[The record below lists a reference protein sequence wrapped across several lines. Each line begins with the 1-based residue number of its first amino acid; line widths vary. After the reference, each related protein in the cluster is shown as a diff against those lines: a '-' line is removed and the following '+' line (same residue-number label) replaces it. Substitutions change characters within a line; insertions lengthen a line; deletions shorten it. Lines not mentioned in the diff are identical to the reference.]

1 MKTMKRYLISL
12 IILLWVCA
20 GQMRAKD
27 GLPFFVNYSP
37 AMYHAHNRNFDI
49 VSDDYGRVYVANFE
63 GVLYYDQTEWHT
75 LHAPG
80 IFRVTKLFKDSKGRI
95 WVGGYNLFGYLT
107 SGENGALE
115 LQLIFSKNNKGFL
128 GEVTGIEE
136 VNGKIC
142 VTSSLGDADIQDDS
156 MDDFILRRA
165 ANAPEGH
172 YQGVPVNKRIDLPDG
187 STLLA
192 TAGAGFVVL
201 DKTGEERYTLTEQN
215 GLCNNNVNGLYMD
228 ASGYVWG
235 ATDNGI
241 FVVNVQTAYTYFRST
256 EGLSGEVQSIC
267 QTDHGLYVG
276 TLRGLF
282 YREADTFEPVKP
294 IQQACWQL
302 QQDEAGNI
310 YASTAGGLYCI
321 QGKQV
326 RQITDSHTLSTYI
339 CGNGEYYTGEVDG
352 VYRIQDGERRQMN
365 IVEKATFF
373 YKDDRQTLWIR
384 NIFGQVF
391 RCEGDYSQ
399 YQILVPQN
407 AQGEKDGFNNTLFFQ
422 DGHIYVLSH
431 VGLFK
436 WNDEQQRLEEQTEST
451 SFWTSSHQYPRF
463 IYPEAERIWGT
474 NNEGKELYVYS
485 GNSEDTHELNT
496 LLRPVHD
503 LTIGTIE
510 VEGKDVW
517 LGGNFGLIHWDASMK
532 EPDYPA
538 PPRVFIRRLTINNNS
553 LIWGGFG
560 QGDQLAAGLPFKGA
574 TFESGIQEIKLNFSA
589 DKFSTLGAVEYRY
602 RMDHNG
608 RWSDWSTETSA
619 RFANPRS
626 GHYAFQVMARDRY
639 GRVTEA
645 VSLPIHIRYPFYLRW
660 YSLTAYVL
668 VLALGIQQLIR
679 WRMKRLIHE
688 KMRLEN
694 IVEERTSQLRRQ
706 KNEIEEKSKRLE
718 TALDDLSKAQYQLI
732 RQEKMATVGTLT
744 KGLVD
749 RILNPMNY
757 VNNFSHMSIG
767 LVKDLKENLNDDQ
780 ANMTPDVYEDS
791 IDALEMLNTN
801 LQKIEE
807 HGLNT
812 TRILKAM
819 EEMLKERGGNMA
831 VIDIAAICCKN
842 IEMLHSYY
850 ADDIARYRVK
860 VEAPDKDLLVAAE
873 VNAEQFSKTI
883 MSMLANSMYAI
894 RKKAQQGKDF
904 QPLIRLNLSADV
916 QANKVEIRVYDNGIG
931 IEASILDKVFD
942 PFFTTKTTAEA
953 VGVGMYL
960 SREIILNHGGNVSV
974 QSTKDEYTE
983 FVIVLPIHHDG
994 KGGTAHEAEASAQ
1007 PAM

>member
-20 GQMRAKD
+20 GQMNAKD

-165 ANAPEGH
+165 ANAPAAH

-187 STLLA
+187 SALLA
-192 TAGAGFVVL
+192 TAGAGFVML

-215 GLCNNNVNGLYMD
+215 GLCNNNVNGLYVD

-302 QQDEAGNI
+302 QQDEDGYI
-310 YASTAGGLYCI
+310 YASTAGGLFSI
-321 QGKQV
+321 KGKQV
-326 RQITDSHTLSTYI
+326 RQITDNHTLSTYI
-339 CGNGEYYTGEVDG
+339 CGDGEYYTGEVDG
-352 VYRIQDGERRQMN
+352 VYRIQNGERKPLN
-365 IVEKATFF
+365 IIEKATFF

-399 YQILVPQN
+399 YQITIPQN
-407 AQGEKDGFNNTLFFQ
+407 ARGEKDGFNNTLFIQ
-422 DGHIYVLSH
+422 NGHIHVLSH
-431 VGLFK
+431 VGLFR
-436 WNDEQQRLEEQTEST
+436 WNSEQQRLEEQTGAT
-451 SFWTSSHQYPRF
+451 SLWTSSNQYPRF
-463 IYPEAERIWGT
+463 IYPESERIWGT

-485 GNSEDTHELNT
+485 TNNEDTGELNA

-503 LTIGTIE
+503 LTVGTIE
-510 VEGKDVW
+510 VDGKDVW

-538 PPRVFIRRLTINNNS
+538 SPRVFIRRISINNDS

-560 QGDQLAAGLPFKGA
+560 QGDQLAAGLPFKET

-602 RMDHNG
+602 RMDRNE

-626 GHYAFQVMARDRY
+626 GHYTFQVMARDRY

-660 YSLTAYVL
+660 YSLVAYVL

-679 WRMKRLIHE
+679 WRMKRLIHLPRYRE
-688 KMRLEN
+688 GVIAQFFYVGAQIMCWTFIIQYGTHYFMLEGMDERSAEVLSQRYNIYAMVLFCCSRFICTFILRYLNPGQLLMILAICAGFFTLGVIGLEN
-694 IVEERTSQLRRQ
+694 RYGVYCL
-706 KNEIEEKSKRLE
+706 
-718 TALDDLSKAQYQLI
+718 
-732 RQEKMATVGTLT
+732 VGVS
-744 KGLVD
+744 GC
-749 RILNPMNY
+749 
-757 VNNFSHMSIG
+757 MSLMFPTIYG
-767 LVKDLKENLNDDQ
+767 
-780 ANMTPDVYEDS
+780 
-791 IDALEMLNTN
+791 IALEGLGDDAKFGAAGLIMAILGGSVLPPVQASIIDLGSVGGFPAVN
-801 LQKIEE
+801 LSFV
-807 HGLNT
+807 LP
-812 TRILKAM
+812 L
-819 EEMLKERGGNMA
+819 
-831 VIDIAAICCKN
+831 ICF
-842 IEMLHSYY
+842 I
-850 ADDIARYRVK
+850 V
-860 VEAPDKDLLVAAE
+860 VAAYG
-873 VNAEQFSKTI
+873 FRTFR
-883 MSMLANSMYAI
+883 
-894 RKKAQQGKDF
+894 RK
-904 QPLIRLNLSADV
+904 V
-916 QANKVEIRVYDNGIG
+916 
-931 IEASILDKVFD
+931 
-942 PFFTTKTTAEA
+942 
-953 VGVGMYL
+953 
-960 SREIILNHGGNVSV
+960 
-974 QSTKDEYTE
+974 
-983 FVIVLPIHHDG
+983 
-994 KGGTAHEAEASAQ
+994 
-1007 PAM
+1007 